1 MNKSAICNPSRR
13 ELLRRTAALAAGLG
27 LGTAGLAQAQTHAQA
42 QTPTVPATS
51 AVPLRILCTAP
62 GGTVPDIV
70 ARRYAEQFSARHP
83 GGVIVDNRA
92 GAAGRIAVA
101 ALKQAAP
108 DGNTWL
114 LAQGAVAT
122 VYPHLYDKLAYDPV
136 ADLRPVSMAAEAV
149 LGLAVGPSVP
159 DSVGNLNQLI
169 EWLRSHPAQASYGSP
184 GVGTLPHLMVALL
197 ASEARLDL
205 AHVPYA
211 AGPAALVD
219 LMSGRLSVLALPEGL
234 LRPLLAAGKLRVL
247 ATSGSAR
254 SSFLPGVASVA
265 EQGFPKLV
273 MREWFAFFMP
283 AGAAAASLDAAS
295 QTIRQAAL
303 QPTLRAALGE
313 SGMLALA
320 SSSPDLAERI
330 AQEQPYWRAVI
341 SATGIRAE

>member
-1 MNKSAICNPSRR
+1 MTSSNHSTVSTVSTVSTLSRR
-13 ELLRRTAALAAGLG
+13 DLLLRSAALAAGLG
-27 LGTAGLAQAQTHAQA
+27 ATGLTQAQTAPAQGA
-42 QTPTVPATS
+42 A
-51 AVPLRILCTAP
+51 PLRILCTAP

-70 ARRYAEQFSARHP
+70 ARRYAEQLSPRYA

-101 ALKQAAP
+101 ALKQALP

-136 ADLRPVSMAAEAV
+136 ADLRPVSMASEAV
-149 LGLAVGPSVP
+149 LGLAVGPAVP
-159 DSVGNLNQLI
+159 DSVNSLGQLV

-197 ASEARLDL
+197 ANESRLQL
-205 AHVPYA
+205 THVPYA

-219 LMSGRLSVLALPEGL
+219 LMSGRLALLARPEGL
-234 LRPLLAAGKLRVL
+234 LRPLAAAGKLRVL

-254 SSFLPGVASVA
+254 SSFLPGVASVV
-265 EQGFPKLV
+265 EQGYPKLV

-283 AGAAAASLDAAS
+283 AGATAATLDAAS
-295 QTIRQAAL
+295 LLIRQAAL
-303 QPTLRAALGE
+303 QASLRGALGE
-313 SGMLALA
+313 SGMLAVA
-320 SSSPDLAERI
+320 STSAELGERI
-330 AQEQPYWRAVI
+330 AQEQPLWRAVI
-341 SATGIRAE
+341 NATGIRAE

>member
-1 MNKSAICNPSRR
+1 MTDPLNPSRR
-13 ELLRRTAALAAGLG
+13 ELLCRATALSAAWAA
-27 LGTAGLAQAQTHAQA
+27 TGLAGAQTVA
-42 QTPTVPATS
+42 PAS
-51 AVPLRILCTAP
+51 VAPLRILCTAP

-70 ARRYAEQFSARHP
+70 ARRYAEQLSARYP

-101 ALKQAAP
+101 APKQAAP

-122 VYPHLYDKLAYDPV
+122 VYPHFYDKLAYDPV

-149 LGLAVGPSVP
+149 LGLAVGPAVP
-159 DSVGNLNQLI
+159 DSVGTLGQLV

-184 GVGTLPHLMVALL
+184 GVGTLPHLLVALL
-197 ASEARLDL
+197 AKEARLDL
-205 AHVPYA
+205 THVPYA
-211 AGPAALVD
+211 GGPPALVD

-234 LRPLLAAGKLRVL
+234 LRPLQAAGKLRVL

-265 EQGFPKLV
+265 EQGYPKLV
-273 MREWFAFFMP
+273 MREWFGFFMP
-283 AGAAAASLDAAS
+283 AGAASTTVDAAS

-303 QPTLRAALGE
+303 QPPLPAALAE
-313 SGMLALA
+313 SGMLAVT
-320 SSSPDLAERI
+320 SSPQELAERI
-330 AQEQPYWRAVI
+330 AAEQPYWRGVL

>member
-1 MNKSAICNPSRR
+1 MVSNCNTSRR
-13 ELLRRTAALAAGLG
+13 DLLCRAASVAAAGFGAPIL
-27 LGTAGLAQAQTHAQA
+27 ACAQAVA
-42 QTPTVPATS
+42 PIS
-51 AVPLRILCTAP
+51 AAPLRILCTAP

-70 ARRYAEQFSARHP
+70 ARRYAEQLSARYP

-136 ADLRPVSMAAEAV
+136 ADLRPLSMASEAV
-149 LGLAVGPSVP
+149 LGLAVGPAVP
-159 DSVGNLNQLI
+159 DSVATLAQLV

-197 ASEARLDL
+197 AKEARLDL
-205 AHVPYA
+205 THLPYA
-211 AGPAALVD
+211 AGPAALVE
-219 LMSGRLSVLALPEGL
+219 LMAGRLSVLALPEGL
-234 LRPLLAAGKLRVL
+234 LRPLQAAGKLRVL
-247 ATSGSAR
+247 ATSGASR

-265 EQGFPKLV
+265 EQGYPKLV

-283 AGAAAASLDAAS
+283 AGATAAALDAAS

-303 QPTLRAALGE
+303 QPPLRAALAE
-313 SGMLALA
+313 SGMLAVT
-320 SSSPDLAERI
+320 SSPQELAERI
-330 AQEQPYWRAVI
+330 AAEQPYWRGVL

>member
-1 MNKSAICNPSRR
+1 M
-13 ELLRRTAALAAGLG
+13 
-27 LGTAGLAQAQTHAQA
+27 
-42 QTPTVPATS
+42 
-51 AVPLRILCTAP
+51 
-62 GGTVPDIV
+62 PDIV
-70 ARRYAEQFSARHP
+70 ARRYAEHLSARYP

-136 ADLRPVSMAAEAV
+136 ADLRPVSMAAEAL
-149 LGLAVGPSVP
+149 LGLAVGPAVP
-159 DSVGNLNQLI
+159 DSVVTLEQLVD
-169 EWLRSHPAQASYGSP
+169 WLRSHPAQASYGSP

-197 ASEARLDL
+197 ANDARLDL
-205 AHVPYA
+205 THVPYA

-234 LRPLLAAGKLRVL
+234 LRPLQAAGKLRVL
-247 ATSGSAR
+247 ATSGAAR

-265 EQGFPKLV
+265 EQGYPKLV

-283 AGAAAASLDAAS
+283 AGATAVALEAAS

-303 QPTLRAALGE
+303 QPPLRAALAE
-313 SGMLALA
+313 SGMLAVT
-320 SSSPDLAERI
+320 SSPAELATRI
-330 AQEQPYWRAVI
+330 ATEQPFWRGVL

>member
-1 MNKSAICNPSRR
+1 M
-13 ELLRRTAALAAGLG
+13 
-27 LGTAGLAQAQTHAQA
+27 
-42 QTPTVPATS
+42 
-51 AVPLRILCTAP
+51 
-62 GGTVPDIV
+62 PDIV
-70 ARRYAEQFSARHP
+70 ARRYAEHLSARYP

-136 ADLRPVSMAAEAV
+136 ADLRPVSMAAEAL
-149 LGLAVGPSVP
+149 LGLAVGPAVP
-159 DSVGNLNQLI
+159 DSVVTLEQLVD
-169 EWLRSHPAQASYGSP
+169 WLRRHPAQASYGSP

-197 ASEARLDL
+197 ANEARLDL
-205 AHVPYA
+205 THVPYA

-234 LRPLLAAGKLRVL
+234 LRPLQAAGKLRVL
-247 ATSGSAR
+247 ATSGAAR

-265 EQGFPKLV
+265 EQGYPKLV

-283 AGAAAASLDAAS
+283 AGATAVALEAAS

-303 QPTLRAALGE
+303 QPPLRAALAE
-313 SGMLALA
+313 SGMLAVT
-320 SSSPDLAERI
+320 SSPAELATRI
-330 AQEQPYWRAVI
+330 ATEQPFWRGVL

>member
-1 MNKSAICNPSRR
+1 MTDTLNLSRR
-13 ELLRRTAALAAGLG
+13 ELLWRAAALSAAQSASLTAAGLG
-27 LGTAGLAQAQTHAQA
+27 ATGLARAQTAA
-42 QTPTVPATS
+42 PAS
-51 AVPLRILCTAP
+51 SSPLRILCTAP

-70 ARRYAEQFSARHP
+70 ARRYAEHLSARYP

-136 ADLRPVSMAAEAV
+136 ADLRPVSMASEAL
-149 LGLAVGPSVP
+149 LGLAVGPAVP
-159 DSVGNLNQLI
+159 DSVVTLEQLVD
-169 EWLRSHPAQASYGSP
+169 WLRRHPAQASYGSP

-197 ASEARLDL
+197 ANEARLDL
-205 AHVPYA
+205 THVPYA

-219 LMSGRLSVLALPEGL
+219 LVSGRLSVLALPEGL
-234 LRPLLAAGKLRVL
+234 LRPLQAAGKLRVL
-247 ATSGSAR
+247 ATSGAAR

-265 EQGFPKLV
+265 EQGYPKLV

-283 AGAAAASLDAAS
+283 AGATAVALEAAS

-303 QPTLRAALGE
+303 QPPLRAALAE
-313 SGMLALA
+313 SGMLAVT
-320 SSSPDLAERI
+320 SSPAELATRI
-330 AQEQPYWRAVI
+330 ATEQPFWRGVL
-341 SATGIRAE
+341 SATGIRSE

>member
-1 MNKSAICNPSRR
+1 M
-13 ELLRRTAALAAGLG
+13 
-27 LGTAGLAQAQTHAQA
+27 
-42 QTPTVPATS
+42 
-51 AVPLRILCTAP
+51 
-62 GGTVPDIV
+62 PDIV
-70 ARRYAEQFSARHP
+70 ARRYAEHLSARYP

-136 ADLRPVSMAAEAV
+136 ADLRPVSMASEAL
-149 LGLAVGPSVP
+149 LGLAVGPAVP
-159 DSVGNLNQLI
+159 DSVVTLEQLVD
-169 EWLRSHPAQASYGSP
+169 WLRRHPAQASYGSP

-197 ASEARLDL
+197 ANEARLDL
-205 AHVPYA
+205 THVPYA

-234 LRPLLAAGKLRVL
+234 LRPLQAAGKLRVL
-247 ATSGSAR
+247 AISGAAR

-265 EQGFPKLV
+265 EQGYPKLV

-283 AGAAAASLDAAS
+283 AGATAVALEAAS

-303 QPTLRAALGE
+303 QPPLRAALAE
-313 SGMLALA
+313 SGMLAVT
-320 SSSPDLAERI
+320 SSPAELATRI
-330 AQEQPYWRAVI
+330 ATEQPFWRGVL

>member
-1 MNKSAICNPSRR
+1 M
-13 ELLRRTAALAAGLG
+13 
-27 LGTAGLAQAQTHAQA
+27 
-42 QTPTVPATS
+42 
-51 AVPLRILCTAP
+51 
-62 GGTVPDIV
+62 PDIV
-70 ARRYAEQFSARHP
+70 ARRYAEHLSARYP

-136 ADLRPVSMAAEAV
+136 ADLRPVSMAAEAL
-149 LGLAVGPSVP
+149 LGLAVGPAVP
-159 DSVGNLNQLI
+159 DSVVTLEQLVD
-169 EWLRSHPAQASYGSP
+169 WLRSHPAQASYGSP

-197 ASEARLDL
+197 ANEARLDL
-205 AHVPYA
+205 THVPYA

-234 LRPLLAAGKLRVL
+234 LRPLQAAGKLRVL
-247 ATSGSAR
+247 ATSGAAR

-265 EQGFPKLV
+265 EQGYPKLV

-283 AGAAAASLDAAS
+283 AGATAVALEAAS

-303 QPTLRAALGE
+303 QPPLRAALAE
-313 SGMLALA
+313 SGMLAVT
-320 SSSPDLAERI
+320 SSPAELATRI
-330 AQEQPYWRAVI
+330 ATEQPFWRGVL

>member
-1 MNKSAICNPSRR
+1 MTETLNLLRR
-13 ELLRRTAALAAGLG
+13 ELLWRSAALSASLTAAGLG
-27 LGTAGLAQAQTHAQA
+27 
-42 QTPTVPATS
+42 ATS
-51 AVPLRILCTAP
+51 LARAQNAAPASSSPLRILCTAP

-70 ARRYAEQFSARHP
+70 ARRYAEQLSARYP

-122 VYPHLYDKLAYDPV
+122 IYPHLYDKLAYDPV
-136 ADLRPVSMAAEAV
+136 ADLRPVSMASEAV
-149 LGLAVGPSVP
+149 LGLAVGPAVA
-159 DSVGNLNQLI
+159 DSVVTLEQLVD
-169 EWLRSHPAQASYGSP
+169 WLRSHPARASYGSP

-197 ASEARLDL
+197 ANEARLDL
-205 AHVPYA
+205 THVPYA

-234 LRPLLAAGKLRVL
+234 LRPLQAAGKLRVL
-247 ATSGSAR
+247 ATSGAAR

-265 EQGFPKLV
+265 EQGYPLLV

-283 AGAAAASLDAAS
+283 AGATALALEAAS

-303 QPTLRAALGE
+303 QPPLRAALGD
-313 SGMLALA
+313 SGMLAVG
-320 SSSPDLAERI
+320 SSPAELATRI
-330 AQEQPYWRAVI
+330 AAEQPVWRGVL

>member
-1 MNKSAICNPSRR
+1 MTDTLNLSRR
-13 ELLRRTAALAAGLG
+13 ELLCRATALSAGWAATGWAGAQTAA
-27 LGTAGLAQAQTHAQA
+27 
-42 QTPTVPATS
+42 PAS
-51 AVPLRILCTAP
+51 VAPLRILCTAP
-62 GGTVPDIV
+62 GGTVPDII
-70 ARRYAEQFSARHP
+70 ARRYAEQLSARYP
-83 GGVIVDNRA
+83 GGVIVDNRT

-136 ADLRPVSMAAEAV
+136 ADLRPVSMASEAV
-149 LGLAVGPSVP
+149 LGLAVGPAVP
-159 DSVGNLNQLI
+159 DSVVTLEQLVD
-169 EWLRSHPAQASYGSP
+169 WLRSHPARASYGSP

-197 ASEARLDL
+197 ANEARLDL
-205 AHVPYA
+205 THVPYA

-234 LRPLLAAGKLRVL
+234 LRPLQAAGKLRVL
-247 ATSGSAR
+247 ATSGAVR

-265 EQGFPKLV
+265 EQGYPLLV

-283 AGAAAASLDAAS
+283 AGATALALEAAS

-303 QPTLRAALGE
+303 QPTLRAALGD
-313 SGMLALA
+313 SGMLAVG
-320 SSSPDLAERI
+320 SSPAELATRI
-330 AQEQPYWRAVI
+330 AAEQPVWRGVL

>member
-1 MNKSAICNPSRR
+1 MPSSCNP
-13 ELLRRTAALAAGLG
+13 LRRDLLCRAAALAAAGLG
-27 LGTAGLAQAQTHAQA
+27 ASSLARAQATSL
-42 QTPTVPATS
+42 PTPAT
-51 AVPLRILCTAP
+51 ATPAANAAPLRILCTAP

-70 ARRYAEQFSARHP
+70 ARRYAEQLATRYP

-136 ADLRPVSMAAEAV
+136 ADLRPLSMASEAV
-149 LGLAVGPSVP
+149 LGLAVGPAVP
-159 DSVGNLNQLI
+159 DSVATLGHLVA
-169 EWLRSHPAQASYGSP
+169 WLRSHPAQATYGSP

-197 ASEARLDL
+197 AHDARLDVT
-205 AHVPYA
+205 HVPYA

-219 LMSGRLSVLALPEGL
+219 LMSGRLALLALPEGL
-234 LRPLLAAGKLRVL
+234 LRPLQAAGKLRVL
-247 ATSGSAR
+247 ATSGSSS
-254 SSFLPGVASVA
+254 SSFLPGVACVA
-265 EQGFPKLV
+265 AQGFPKLV

-283 AGAAAASLDAAS
+283 AGATAAALDAAS

-303 QPTLRAALGE
+303 QPTLRSALAE
-313 SGMLALA
+313 SGMLAVA
-320 SSSPDLAERI
+320 SSPAELAERI
-330 AQEQPYWRAVI
+330 ASEQPYWRGVI
-341 SATGIRAE
+341 GATGIRAE

>member
-1 MNKSAICNPSRR
+1 M
-13 ELLRRTAALAAGLG
+13 
-27 LGTAGLAQAQTHAQA
+27 
-42 QTPTVPATS
+42 
-51 AVPLRILCTAP
+51 
-62 GGTVPDIV
+62 PDIV
-70 ARRYAEQFSARHP
+70 ARRYAEHLSARYP

-136 ADLRPVSMAAEAV
+136 ADLRPVSMAAEAL
-149 LGLAVGPSVP
+149 LGLAVGPAVP
-159 DSVGNLNQLI
+159 DSVVTLEQLVD
-169 EWLRSHPAQASYGSP
+169 WLRSHPAQASYGSP

-197 ASEARLDL
+197 ANEARLDL
-205 AHVPYA
+205 THVPYA

-219 LMSGRLSVLALPEGL
+219 LISGRLSVLALPEGL
-234 LRPLLAAGKLRVL
+234 LRPLQAAGKLRVL
-247 ATSGSAR
+247 ATSGAAR

-265 EQGFPKLV
+265 EQGYPKLV

-283 AGAAAASLDAAS
+283 AGATAVALEAAS

-303 QPTLRAALGE
+303 QPALRAALAE
-313 SGMLALA
+313 SGMLAVT
-320 SSSPDLAERI
+320 SSPAELATRI
-330 AQEQPYWRAVI
+330 ATEQPFWRGVL

>member
-1 MNKSAICNPSRR
+1 M
-13 ELLRRTAALAAGLG
+13 
-27 LGTAGLAQAQTHAQA
+27 
-42 QTPTVPATS
+42 
-51 AVPLRILCTAP
+51 
-62 GGTVPDIV
+62 PDIV
-70 ARRYAEQFSARHP
+70 ARRYAEHLSARYP

-136 ADLRPVSMAAEAV
+136 ADLRPVSMASEAL
-149 LGLAVGPSVP
+149 LGLAVGPAVP
-159 DSVGNLNQLI
+159 DSVVTLEQLVD
-169 EWLRSHPAQASYGSP
+169 WLRRHPAQASYGSP

-197 ASEARLDL
+197 ANEARLDL
-205 AHVPYA
+205 THVPYA

-234 LRPLLAAGKLRVL
+234 LRPLQAAGKLRVL
-247 ATSGSAR
+247 ATSGAAR

-265 EQGFPKLV
+265 EQGYPKLV

-283 AGAAAASLDAAS
+283 AGATAVALEAAS

-303 QPTLRAALGE
+303 QPPLRAALAE
-313 SGMLALA
+313 SGMLAVT
-320 SSSPDLAERI
+320 SSPAELATRI
-330 AQEQPYWRAVI
+330 ATEQPFWRGVL

>member
-1 MNKSAICNPSRR
+1 MTDPLNPSRR
-13 ELLRRTAALAAGLG
+13 ELLCRVTALSAALAA
-27 LGTAGLAQAQTHAQA
+27 TGLAGAQTAA
-42 QTPTVPATS
+42 S
-51 AVPLRILCTAP
+51 ASIAPLRILCTAP

-70 ARRYAEQFSARHP
+70 ARRYAEQLSARYP

-122 VYPHLYDKLAYDPV
+122 IYPHLYDKLAYDPV
-136 ADLRPVSMAAEAV
+136 GDLRPVSMASEAL
-149 LGLAVGPSVP
+149 LGLAVGPAVP
-159 DSVGNLNQLI
+159 DSVSTLEQLVD
-169 EWLRSHPAQASYGSP
+169 WLRSHPAQASYGSP

-197 ASEARLDL
+197 ANEARLDL
-205 AHVPYA
+205 THVPYA

-234 LRPLLAAGKLRVL
+234 LRPLQSAGKLRVL

-265 EQGFPKLV
+265 EQGYPKLV
-273 MREWFAFFMP
+273 MREWFGFFMP
-283 AGAAAASLDAAS
+283 AGAASATVDAAS

-303 QPTLRAALGE
+303 PPTLRAALAE
-313 SGMLALA
+313 SGMLAVT
-320 SSSPDLAERI
+320 SSPQELAERI
-330 AQEQPYWRAVI
+330 AAEQAYWRGVL

>member
-1 MNKSAICNPSRR
+1 M
-13 ELLRRTAALAAGLG
+13 
-27 LGTAGLAQAQTHAQA
+27 
-42 QTPTVPATS
+42 
-51 AVPLRILCTAP
+51 
-62 GGTVPDIV
+62 PDIV
-70 ARRYAEQFSARHP
+70 ARRYAEHLSARYP

-136 ADLRPVSMAAEAV
+136 ADLRPVSMAAEAL
-149 LGLAVGPSVP
+149 LGLAVGPAVP
-159 DSVGNLNQLI
+159 DSVVTLEQLVD
-169 EWLRSHPAQASYGSP
+169 WLRRHPAQASYGSP

-197 ASEARLDL
+197 ANEARLDL
-205 AHVPYA
+205 THVPYT

-234 LRPLLAAGKLRVL
+234 LRPLQAAGKLRVL
-247 ATSGSAR
+247 ATSGAAR

-265 EQGFPKLV
+265 EQGYPKLV

-283 AGAAAASLDAAS
+283 AGATAVALEAAS

-303 QPTLRAALGE
+303 QPPLRAALAE
-313 SGMLALA
+313 SGMLAVT
-320 SSSPDLAERI
+320 SSPAELATRI
-330 AQEQPYWRAVI
+330 ATEQPFWRGVL

>member
-1 MNKSAICNPSRR
+1 MTDTLNLSRR
-13 ELLRRTAALAAGLG
+13 ELLCRATALSAGWAATGWAVAQTAA
-27 LGTAGLAQAQTHAQA
+27 
-42 QTPTVPATS
+42 PAS
-51 AVPLRILCTAP
+51 VAPLRILCTAP
-62 GGTVPDIV
+62 GGTVPDII
-70 ARRYAEQFSARHP
+70 ARRYAEQLSPRYP

-136 ADLRPVSMAAEAV
+136 ADLRPMSMAAEAV
-149 LGLAVGPSVP
+149 LGLAVGPAVP
-159 DSVGNLNQLI
+159 DSVGTLGQLVD
-169 EWLRSHPAQASYGSP
+169 WLRSHPAQASYGSP

-197 ASEARLDL
+197 ANEATL
-205 AHVPYA
+205 ALTHVPF
-211 AGPAALVD
+211 AGGPPALVE

-234 LRPLLAAGKLRVL
+234 LRPLQAAGKLRVL

-265 EQGFPKLV
+265 EQGYPKLV
-273 MREWFAFFMP
+273 MREWFGFFMP
-283 AGAAAASLDAAS
+283 AGAASATVDAAS

-303 QPTLRAALGE
+303 PPPLRAALAE
-313 SGMLALA
+313 SGMLAVT
-320 SSSPDLAERI
+320 SSPQELAERI
-330 AQEQPYWRAVI
+330 AAEQAYWRGVL